1 MLRSLSAAVLLA
13 VVVTPLSAEVLD
25 KSRNIGGTTVHYKV
39 ILPSQYDRTKAY
51 PGVLAFGGGPQ
62 TMDVVEGTI
71 MRNWRAQAERRGYI
85 VVLPAAPND
94 RLFFEGGEKVFP
106 EFLDKFLADY
116 KILEGK
122 FHVAGMSNGGIS
134 AFHIAALYPRY
145 FWSVTGFPGYL
156 IEATPARVGAISKM
170 CINMFAGGLDPDWRD
185 TMKKQAADFKARSM
199 TVTFAVEPNQ
209 PHRIGTL
216 AGDGAARL
224 FDQFEE
230 ARKGCAK

>member
-1 MLRSLSAAVLLA
+1 MLRALSVAFLLA
-13 VVVTPLSAEVLD
+13 VLVVPLSAEVLD

-39 ILPSQYDRTKAY
+39 ILPSHYDQSKAY
-51 PGVLAFGGGPQ
+51 PEVLAFGGGPQ

-71 MRNWRAQAERRGYI
+71 MRNYRAEAEKRGYI
-85 VVLPAAPND
+85 VVLPAAPNGS
-94 RLFFEGGEKVFP
+94 LFFEGGEKVFP

-134 AFHIAALYPRY
+134 AFYIASLYPRY

-156 IEATPARVGAISKM
+156 IEATPTRVEAISKM
-170 CINMFAGGLDPDWRD
+170 CINMFAGGLDTDWRD
-185 TMKKQAADFKARSM
+185 AMKKQAEDFRARKM
-199 TVTFAVEPNQ
+199 NVTFAVEPNQ

-224 FDQFEE
+224 FDQFEQ
-230 ARKGCAK
+230 ARKGCVK